1 MSSLRS
7 QDQDI
12 AIASLSRESKPS
24 RYIDTHESF
33 ISSNVAPALR
43 EKVPRKSESLEENT
57 IRPTKKKF
65 GYVAAYTRGSFRC
78 SSPLVV
84 VKPSTIPGA
93 GFGVFAAVELLPG
106 DIVTWYS

>member
-65 GYVAAYTRGSFRC
+65 GY
-78 SSPLVV
+78 
-84 VKPSTIPGA
+84 
-93 GFGVFAAVELLPG
+93 
-106 DIVTWYS
+106 